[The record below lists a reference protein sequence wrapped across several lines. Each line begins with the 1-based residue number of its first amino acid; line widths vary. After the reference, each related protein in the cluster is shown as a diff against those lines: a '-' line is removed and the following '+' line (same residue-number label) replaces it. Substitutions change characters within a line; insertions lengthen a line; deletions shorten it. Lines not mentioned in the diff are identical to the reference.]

1 MYWHFKKGDENDRAR
16 RGIALHK
23 MIRLVTASTINGGY
37 LNFMGNEFGHPE
49 WIDFPREGNDWSYKY
64 ARRQWNLVDNI
75 ELCYHYLGDFDKKM
89 LEVIKSEPNFSGTPL
104 KEIWHNDSDQ
114 ILAFS
119 RNDLVFVFN
128 FSPSRSFS
136 DYGFLVP
143 NGIYNVKL
151 NTDSWEY
158 GGFGFVDEKV
168 KYATLPDPLYE
179 KDNKGWLKLYIPARS
194 ALVLRRKNSTNE
206 N

>member
-1 MYWHFKKGDENDRAR
+1 
-16 RGIALHK
+16 
-23 MIRLVTASTINGGY
+23 
-37 LNFMGNEFGHPE
+37 
-49 WIDFPREGNDWSYKY
+49 
-64 ARRQWNLVDNI
+64 
-75 ELCYHYLGDFDKKM
+75 M